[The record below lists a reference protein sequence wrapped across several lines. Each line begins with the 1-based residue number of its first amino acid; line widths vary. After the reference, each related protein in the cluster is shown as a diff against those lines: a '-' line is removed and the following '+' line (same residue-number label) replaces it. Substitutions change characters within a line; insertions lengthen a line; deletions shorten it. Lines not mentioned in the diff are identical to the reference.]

1 MTSQHATGIAA
12 ATADSGLPRSP
23 GSAFLKKSIVDGFS
37 DPRDRPERITVPFG
51 HVRRSEI
58 WPVMHELPVE
68 QAGAHEAIARVHAR
82 RHTSNAL
89 LSNRPFTQ
97 GQSMRAPP
105 FSLSAAPWR
114 V

>member
-1 MTSQHATGIAA
+1 
-12 ATADSGLPRSP
+12 
-23 GSAFLKKSIVDGFS
+23 
-37 DPRDRPERITVPFG
+37 
-51 HVRRSEI
+51 
-58 WPVMHELPVE
+58 MHELPVE